1 MCGIFAVINPRGKP
15 VDLQAC
21 RRATDMQKHRGPDA
35 CGEWISPARDVFLG
49 HRRLSIIDLSD
60 DSRQPMKGDS
70 GKILVY
76 NGEIYNFAAVRRDL
90 EASGCRFKSSG
101 DTEVLLRAVETWGTD
116 GLPKLEGMFAFV
128 LWDTSGEEA
137 LIVRDF
143 FGIKPLYVLRLKN
156 RGLAVSSEIKSFYAL
171 PDFQPRLDTE
181 LLPEHLRFRCI
192 SREKTLLKDVLE
204 VPPGHALRYRR
215 AAGDLLSYSYWD
227 PSSVLGDREAGPGT
241 NDEAQRFRELF
252 TGTVRSHLIADVP
265 VGMQFSGGVD
275 SSLVSSIAA
284 KDLNMRLTGFHCR
297 VLDPLL
303 DESPFADEIARILGM
318 DVQTVEL
325 AEPMLFSDL
334 LEKLTWHLD
343 EPIMHPNSMGIYL
356 VSKLAYGRVK
366 VLLSG
371 EAADE
376 FFAGYARY
384 PLLLLQDLLRR
395 RPLLRTAVGGVGRL
409 AGPVGGRFNTVMNVV
424 RRSAEVDADSQIV
437 TGLSFMDVALIGDLL
452 GGSDVEA
459 SSAGRRWSHLGSE
472 NNFDLVTRCR
482 LFDIKTYLPP
492 LFQRQD
498 KMSMAASIENR
509 VPFATPGVFTA
520 ALGLPTELCAGLFH
534 RKEFLKRYLE
544 RYIPRKWVRRQKG
557 GFGIPLSRWFKG
569 PQGRERLGSLVSAG
583 SPLSSIMD
591 SKKVAALVSGFDGTM
606 AAADNLW
613 TLLSLKVWMDVFC
626 NRSRCL
632 EIGDEADMASRAP
645 SLAGHGGGNA

>member
-1 MCGIFAVINPRGKP
+1 LCGIFAVINPRGEP
-15 VDLQAC
+15 VDLPAC
-21 RRATDMQKHRGPDA
+21 RRGTDIQKHRGPDA
-35 CGEWISPARDVFLG
+35 CGEWISSALDVFLG

-60 DSRQPMKGDS
+60 DSRQPMTGDS
-70 GKILVY
+70 GKILVF
-76 NGEIYNFAAVRRDL
+76 NGEIYNFASVRRNL

-101 DTEVLLRAVETWGTD
+101 DTEVLLQAVDTWGTD

-128 LWDTSGEEA
+128 LWDPSGEEA

-171 PDFQPRLDTE
+171 PDFEPRLDTD
-181 LLPEHLRFRCI
+181 LLPEHLRFRCV
-192 SREKTLLKDVLE
+192 SGERTLLKDVLE

-215 AAGDLLSYSYWD
+215 ATGDLVSYSYWD
-227 PSSVLGDREAGPGT
+227 PSSVLGDWEARPGT
-241 NDEAQRFRELF
+241 TDEAQRFRDLF
-252 TGTVRSHLIADVP
+252 TETVRSHLIADVP

-284 KDLNMRLTGFHCR
+284 KELDIRLTGFHCR
-297 VLDPLL
+297 VLEPSL
-303 DESPFADEIARILGM
+303 DESPFAEEIARILGM

-325 AEPMLFSDL
+325 SEPMVFSDL

-343 EPIMHPNSMGIYL
+343 EPMMHPNSMGIYL

-395 RPLLRTAVGGVGRL
+395 RPFLLKALGSVGQLLGW
-409 AGPVGGRFNTVMNVV
+409 AGGRVNTVMNVV
-424 RRSAEVDADSQIV
+424 RRSAEVDANSQIV

-452 GGSDVEA
+452 GRPDVEA
-459 SSAGRRWSHLGSE
+459 SSAGRRWSLLGSDD
-472 NNFDLVTRCR
+472 NLDLVTRCR

-509 VPFATPGVFTA
+509 VPFATPAVFA
-520 ALGLPTELCAGLFH
+520 SALGLPTELCAGLFH

-544 RYIPRKWVRRQKG
+544 RYVPRKWVRRQKG
-557 GFGIPLSRWFKG
+557 GFGIPLSRWFQR
-569 PQGRERLGSLVSAG
+569 PQGRERLSSLTSEE
-583 SPLSSIMD
+583 SPLLSVMD
-591 SKKVAALVSGFDGTM
+591 SNKIAALVSGFDGTL
-606 AAADNLW
+606 AAADTLW

-632 EIGDEADMASRAP
+632 ELADAAHSRGNAP
-645 SLAGHGGGNA
+645 TLAGNEAGNA

>member
-1 MCGIFAVINPRGKP
+1 MCGIFAVIYPRGEP
-15 VDLQAC
+15 VDIHAC

-35 CGEWISPARDVFLG
+35 CGEWISSARDVFLG

-60 DSRQPMKGDS
+60 DSRQPMIGDS

-76 NGEIYNFAAVRRDL
+76 NGEIYNFAAVRIDL

-101 DTEVLLRAVETWGTD
+101 DTEVLLRAVDTWGTD

-128 LWDTSGEEA
+128 LWDPSGDEA

-143 FGIKPLYVLRLKN
+143 FGIKPLYVLRLNN

-181 LLPEHLRFRCI
+181 LLSEHLRFRCI
-192 SREKTLLKDVLE
+192 SGERTLLKDVLE

-215 AAGDLLSYSYWD
+215 ASGDLISYSYWD
-227 PSSVLGDREAGPGT
+227 PSSVIGDRKALHGT
-241 NDEAQRFRELF
+241 NEDEQRFSELF
-252 TGTVRSHLIADVP
+252 TANVRSHLIADVP

-284 KDLNMRLTGFHCR
+284 KELDIRLTGFHCR
-297 VLDPLL
+297 VLEPSL
-303 DESPFADEIARILGM
+303 DESPFAEEVARILGM

-356 VSKLAYGRVK
+356 VSRLAYGRVK

-395 RPLLRTAVGGVGRL
+395 RPFLRTALGAVGGLV
-409 AGPVGGRFNTVMNVV
+409 GPVGRRFNTVMHVV
-424 RRSAEVDADSQIV
+424 QRSAEVDTDSQIV
-437 TGLSFMDVALIGDLL
+437 TGLSFMDVAPIGDLL
-452 GGSDVEA
+452 GRPDVEA
-459 SSAGRRWSHLGSE
+459 AGADRRRSHLVSDG
-472 NNFDLVTRCR
+472 NLDLVTRCR

-509 VPFATPGVFTA
+509 VPFATPGVLA
-520 ALGLPTELCAGLFH
+520 AAFGLPTELCASLFH

-569 PQGRERLGSLVSAG
+569 PQGRERMSSLISTE

-591 SKKVAALVSGFDGTM
+591 RKKIAALISGYDGTM
-606 AAADNLW
+606 AEADILW

-632 EIGDEADMASRAP
+632 ELGDTAHAASLAP
-645 SLAGHGGGNA
+645 SLTGQEGGNA